1 MPTSTTDEPGVLT
14 KIFTP
19 WWRETKTAQESFRH
33 ANSYITVMEPIVN
46 TASYKKLLL
55 AKEKE
60 LSGDMGRERETA
72 REQSADSTA
81 HDLGDDSLRDEEK
94 EMHFAEADMDRE
106 ALIQVRDALKRIED
120 GTYGKCGVDGRPID
134 EKRLKQIPWTPFC
147 LKHQEELESAKSIKT
162 PTL

>member
-1 MPTSTTDEPGVLT
+1 M
-14 KIFTP
+14 
-19 WWRETKTAQESFRH
+19 
-33 ANSYITVMEPIVN
+33 N
-46 TASYKKLLL
+46 TEAYKRILL

-72 REQSADSTA
+72 REQSADSTP
-81 HDLGDDSLRDEEK
+81 HGLGDDSVRDEAK
-94 EMHFAEADMDRE
+94 EMKFAEADMDRE
-106 ALIQVRDALKRIED
+106 VLLQVRDALKRIED

-147 LKHQEELESAKSIKT
+147 LKHQEELESAQAIKT